1 MAKIKVNEIEIAYN
15 VQGSG
20 EPLILICGYT
30 GVKESWVYQVD
41 ALARHFQVVT
51 FDNRGVGETT
61 VPMESFTIADMAAD
75 TAGLIDALGI
85 APAHAFGVSMGGLIA
100 QTLALDFSDR
110 IRKVVLGCTSHGG
123 RHAVQPGP
131 DVMAALA
138 KAGDPTI
145 TPEESV
151 RLNLPIVFSERF
163 LQEQPQKVED
173 YIKTGLKYRPTPEG
187 AAGQMKALSF
197 FNVKKRL
204 GEIRCPV
211 LVIAGTEDK
220 MMPPENARLLADGIP
235 GAEIYMVEG
244 AGHAFNV
251 ERPDEVNSVL
261 IKFFKK

>member
-15 VQGSG
+15 AQGAG
-20 EPLILICGYT
+20 EPVVLICGYT

-41 ALARHFQVVT
+41 ELAKHFKVVT

-61 VPMESFTIADMAAD
+61 VPTHPFTIADMAAD
-75 TAGLIDALGI
+75 TAGLISALGI
-85 APAHAFGVSMGGLIA
+85 APAHVFGISMGGLIA
-100 QTLALDFSDR
+100 QTLALDFADR
-110 IRKVVLGCTSHGG
+110 VRKVALGCTSHGG

-145 TPEESV
+145 SPEESI
-151 RLNLPIVFSERF
+151 RRNLPIMFSEQF
-163 LQEQPQKVED
+163 LRKESQKIED
-173 YIKTGLKYRPTPEG
+173 HVKMALKFRPTPEG
-187 AAGQMKALSF
+187 AEGQMKALSF

-204 GEIRCPV
+204 GEIKCPV
-211 LVIAGTEDK
+211 LIIAGTQDK

-244 AGHAFNV
+244 AGHGFNI
-251 ERPDEVNSVL
+251 EKPDEVNSVL
-261 IKFFKK
+261 IQFFKK